1 MYRSVI
7 LTSLFVILLTM
18 PAVANESTPPIDNP
32 TTPTEAVAETAQPPR
47 SLLDLSETAAAKL
60 KPLQMELR
68 QILIAERDQLETLHA
83 AFNQETDARRSLT
96 IQKQI
101 RGVKI
106 ATERALVQAQ
116 IDHARKAGR
125 QDDAERLEAALNHMY
140 QPETESNTSNSE
152 SSRPSAEQRT
162 QR

>member
-1 MYRSVI
+1 MYRI
-7 LTSLFVILLTM
+7 IIHTSLFVILLTM
-18 PAVANESTPPIDNP
+18 TAVANESTPPVENP
-32 TTPTEAVAETAQPPR
+32 AAPNEAVAETAGPPR

-60 KPLQMELR
+60 KPLQLELR

-83 AFNQETDARRSLT
+83 AFNHETDALHSLT

-106 ATERALVQAQ
+106 ATERALVQTQ

-125 QDDAERLEAALNHMY
+125 QDDAERLEAALQHMY

-152 SSRPSAEQRT
+152 SSPPSAEQRT